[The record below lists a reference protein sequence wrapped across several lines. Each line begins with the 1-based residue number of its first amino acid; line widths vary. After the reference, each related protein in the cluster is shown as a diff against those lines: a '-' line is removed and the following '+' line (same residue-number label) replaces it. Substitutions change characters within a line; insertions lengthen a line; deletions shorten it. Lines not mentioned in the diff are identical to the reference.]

1 MEEKHLKK
9 LLGQYGEEEVARL
22 FELMEADMSAKAPG
36 IYELR
41 LPDLEA
47 SRTLAR
53 EILSR
58 GDCLTLKGMALDGKA
73 LRDMGVPV
81 GPEIGKILR
90 CLLDEVLE
98 GKLPNEKA
106 LLMERARQLMQN
118 RAEDAQ

>member
-1 MEEKHLKK
+1 
-9 LLGQYGEEEVARL
+9 
-22 FELMEADMSAKAPG
+22 
-36 IYELR
+36 
-41 LPDLEA
+41 
-47 SRTLAR
+47 
-53 EILSR
+53 
-58 GDCLTLKGMALDGKA
+58 MALDGKA

-106 LLMERARQLMQN
+106 LLMERAWQLMQN